1 MESQFGDEEVLSA
14 RLEKRVKMAI
24 TFDQTI
30 GLHLNFCTSFLK
42 LFSLG
47 LIWNPNSVTRRSCR
61 PDLSNGSKR
70 P

>member
-1 MESQFGDEEVLSA
+1 MEVWSA

-30 GLHLNFCTSFLK
+30 GWNLNFCTSFLK

-47 LIWNPNSVTRRSCR
+47 LMWNHNSVTRRSGCQ
-61 PDLSNGSKR
+61 N
-70 P
+70 